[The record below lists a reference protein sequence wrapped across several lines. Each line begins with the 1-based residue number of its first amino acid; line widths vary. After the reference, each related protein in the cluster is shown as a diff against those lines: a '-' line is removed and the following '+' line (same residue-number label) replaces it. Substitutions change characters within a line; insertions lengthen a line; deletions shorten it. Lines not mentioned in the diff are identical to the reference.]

1 MDKEFR
7 DIIIGYAW
15 VKPSDLWDA
24 RLAQALSNKE
34 DYPMEKAP
42 SAPVP
47 AEPTLTLSE
56 GRLTPDQVDLIL
68 KHLPVDIT
76 YVDENDQVRYYSDAK
91 ERIFPRSP
99 AVIGRAVQNCHP
111 PKSLHVVNDIVAAFK
126 EKKKDVAEF
135 WIQRNGQFILIRYFP
150 VYDEAGVYR
159 GVLEV
164 SQEISRLKKLEG
176 EKRLLDWK

>member
-1 MDKEFR
+1 MASWK
-7 DIIIGYAW
+7 
-15 VKPSDLWDA
+15 KPAAS
-24 RLAQALSNKE
+24 
-34 DYPMEKAP
+34 
-42 SAPVP
+42 PVP
-47 AEPTLTLSE
+47 TETMLSLSE
-56 GRLTPDQVDLIL
+56 GQMTPAQVDLLL

-76 YVDENDQVRYYSDAK
+76 YVDENNQVRYYSDTK

-99 AVIGRAVQNCHP
+99 AVIGRTVQNCHP

-126 EKKKDVAEF
+126 AKKKDVAEF
-135 WIQRNGQFILIRYFP
+135 WIQRAGQFILIRYFP

-159 GVLEV
+159 GVIEV